1 MKRCWT
7 SSRAV
12 SGNYRIQWNRR
23 PMLLDNKSTI
33 VTGGASGVGKA
44 IAERFAA
51 EGARVTVAD
60 INEQGV
66 ADVVESIR
74 SRGGV
79 ALPFVLD
86 VSDSGQVN
94 KMIEMGAERHTGL
107 DVMVNS
113 AAIAQVQKVLDTTI
127 DDWNALLAINLT
139 GVFLCA
145 QAAARLMQARGG
157 GGRIIN
163 ISSVNGQRAI
173 TGRGVYSVAKGG
185 VEMLTKIM
193 AAELGESGITVNSI
207 APAPVDTPMIKKMH
221 SESTRAEWHRV
232 LPIKRYAQP
241 GEVAHAAVFLAS
253 DESGYITG
261 HTLNVDGGFNAAGL
275 LLDL

>member
-1 MKRCWT
+1 MH
-7 SSRAV
+7 
-12 SGNYRIQWNRR
+12 
-23 PMLLDNKSTI
+23 LENKSTI
-33 VTGGASGVGKA
+33 VTGGASGVGKS
-44 IAERFAA
+44 IVERFAR

-66 ADVVESIR
+66 EQVVASIR
-74 SRGGV
+74 SEGGI
-79 ALPFVLD
+79 AIPFVLD
-86 VSDSGQVN
+86 VSDPDEVN
-94 KMIEMGAERHTGL
+94 AMIDAVADQHSGL
-107 DVMVNS
+107 DVIVNS
-113 AAIAQVQKVLDTTI
+113 AAIARLQKVLDITI
-127 DDWNALLAINLT
+127 DNWNELLAINLT

-145 QAAARLMQARGG
+145 QAAARFMQSHGG

-173 TGRGVYSVAKGG
+173 TGRGTYTVAKGG

-193 AAELGESGITVNSI
+193 AAELGEYGITVNSI

-221 SESTRAEWHRV
+221 DATTRAQWHRV

-241 GEVAHAAVFLAS
+241 EEVAHAAVFLAS
-253 DESGYITG
+253 DESAYITG

>member
-1 MKRCWT
+1 MH
-7 SSRAV
+7 
-12 SGNYRIQWNRR
+12 
-23 PMLLDNKSTI
+23 LENKSTI
-33 VTGGASGVGKA
+33 VTGGASGVGKS
-44 IAERFAA
+44 IVERFAR

-66 ADVVESIR
+66 EQVVASIR
-74 SRGGV
+74 SEGGI
-79 ALPFVLD
+79 AIPFVLD
-86 VSDSGQVN
+86 VSDPDEVN
-94 KMIEMGAERHTGL
+94 AMIDAVADQHSGL
-107 DVMVNS
+107 DVIVNS
-113 AAIAQVQKVLDTTI
+113 AAIARLQKVLDITI
-127 DDWNALLAINLT
+127 DNWNELLAINLT

-145 QAAARLMQARGG
+145 QAAARFMQSHGG

-173 TGRGVYSVAKGG
+173 TGRGTYTVAKGG

-193 AAELGESGITVNSI
+193 AAELGEYGITVNSI

-221 SESTRAEWHRV
+221 DATTRAQWHRV

-241 GEVAHAAVFLAS
+241 EEVAHAAVFLAS

>member
-1 MKRCWT
+1 MH
-7 SSRAV
+7 
-12 SGNYRIQWNRR
+12 
-23 PMLLDNKSTI
+23 LENKSTI
-33 VTGGASGVGKA
+33 VTGGASGVGKS
-44 IAERFAA
+44 IAERFAR

-66 ADVVESIR
+66 EQVVASIR
-74 SRGGV
+74 SQGGI
-79 ALPFVLD
+79 AIPFVLD
-86 VSDSGQVN
+86 VSDPDAVN
-94 KMIEMGAERHTGL
+94 AMIEEVADQHSGL
-107 DVMVNS
+107 DVIVNS
-113 AAIAQVQKVLDTTI
+113 AAIARVQKMLDITI
-127 DDWNALLAINLT
+127 DDWNELLAINLT

-145 QAAARLMQARGG
+145 QAAARFMQVHGG

-173 TGRGVYSVAKGG
+173 TGRGTYTVAKGG

-193 AAELGESGITVNSI
+193 AAELGEYGITVNSI

-221 SESTRAEWHRV
+221 DATTRAQWHRV

-241 GEVAHAAVFLAS
+241 EEVAHAAVFLAS